1 MKKSNKLSNLIG
13 YLALTAGSV
22 WFGAYIARLLMT
34 YQMFEETEYILK
46 NYIADTNLSTIF
58 QTIFP
63 LVNLTFYSYIVMII
77 AFTLFLILSGIKL
90 KENGWLLIIALIIYL
105 TLPLEAL
112 LLIIDYKMIALF
124 LNEQFNS
131 EQLLQLTIERMSNL
145 SSFPI
150 ILVLSYLTIPF
161 FLVFRPF
168 SLKVKDEN

>member
-1 MKKSNKLSNLIG
+1 MKKSNKLSNVIG

-22 WFGAYIARLLMT
+22 WFGAYIARLLIT
-34 YQMFEETEYILK
+34 YQMFEETEFVLK
-46 NYIADTNLSTIF
+46 NYVTDTNLSAIF

-77 AFTLFLILSGIKL
+77 AFTLFLILSRIKL
-90 KENGWLLIIALIIYL
+90 KENGWLLIIALIVYL
-105 TLPLEAL
+105 TFPMEVL
-112 LLIIDYKMIALF
+112 LLIVDYKMIVLF
-124 LNEQFNS
+124 LNEQFSS

-161 FLVFRPF
+161 FLVFKPF
-168 SLKVKDEN
+168 TLKVKDEN